1 MTMAEGPEP
10 SRNAKSSAAFLTIS
24 EVATA
29 LDMPQYLLRF
39 WETKIT

>member
-1 MTMAEGPEP
+1 MAEGPGP
-10 SRNAKSSAAFLTIS
+10 SRNAKSSAAILTFS

-29 LDMPQYLLRF
+29 LDMPQYFLRF